1 MADGIHLENQTI
13 VISYYDD
20 AEWVSRANQP
30 SSIFKINFKKTVMH
44 FRQVLQQHAEFC
56 GQRSVTDIV

>member
-1 MADGIHLENQTI
+1 MADGIHLENETI

-30 SSIFKINFKKTVMH
+30 SSIFKINFLKKQSCISD
-44 FRQVLQQHAEFC
+44 RFC
-56 GQRSVTDIV
+56 NSMPNFVDNGQ